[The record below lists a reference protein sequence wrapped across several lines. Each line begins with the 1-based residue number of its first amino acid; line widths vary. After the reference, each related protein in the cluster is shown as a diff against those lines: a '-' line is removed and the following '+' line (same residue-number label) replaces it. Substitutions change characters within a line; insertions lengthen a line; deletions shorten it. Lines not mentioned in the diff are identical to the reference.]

1 MSVSIQL
8 LQLMYTEKKL
18 TLISEV
24 ERTLWPQMTHANLS
38 RDCICN
44 GICIPYSVTLKAT
57 SSCVEVLSRESDEK
71 KYY

>member
-24 ERTLWPQMTHANLS
+24 ERTLWPQMTHANFS

-44 GICIPYSVTLKAT
+44 GICIPCSVTLEAT
-57 SSCVEVLSRESDEK
+57 SSSVVFRASLK